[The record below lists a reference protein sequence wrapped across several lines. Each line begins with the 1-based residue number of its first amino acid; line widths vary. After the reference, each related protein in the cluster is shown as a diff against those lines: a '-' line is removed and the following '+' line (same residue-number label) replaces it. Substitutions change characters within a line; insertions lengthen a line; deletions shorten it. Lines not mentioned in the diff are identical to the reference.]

1 MTEFII
7 PFILLALFSFIM
19 LISVTLW
26 IINRKE
32 KLKRKKWVIM
42 TFVTLPINFFL
53 STYIA
58 LNLFF
63 ITIKSESLR
72 NTVAEALS
80 STWSD
85 ERPID
90 TNNHQIKLIQ
100 SYIPDSTLKQI
111 PNKYFSYFGF
121 RDWWRYPLV
130 YPYAIRC
137 IDRVDYGYLCNE
149 KNAIDIANSSE
160 GVTQLKINNIR
171 KFTFD
176 RRFLFGIIQERN
188 SDDIQYFKFNFD
200 NETQKFYSKKEEF
213 RNAMLDVNFDG
224 DTTLVTLLKYDS
236 LF

>member
-1 MTEFII
+1 MKDLII
-7 PFILLALFSFIM
+7 PFVLLALFSFVM
-19 LISVTLW
+19 LISITLW

-32 KLKRKKWVIM
+32 KSKRKKWVVL
-42 TFVTLPINFFL
+42 TFITLPINFVL

-63 ITIKSESLR
+63 ITIKSEPVR
-72 NTVAEALS
+72 NTIVETLAN
-80 STWSD
+80 TWTD

-90 TNNHQIKLIQ
+90 TNNFQIKLIK
-100 SYIPDSTLKQI
+100 SYIPDSTLEQI

-130 YPYAIRC
+130 YPYSIRC
-137 IDRVDYGYLCNE
+137 IDRIDYGYLCNE

-160 GVTQLKINNIR
+160 GVKQLNIDNIR

-176 RRFLFGIIQERN
+176 KRFMFGIIQKRSSEQ
-188 SDDIQYFKFNFD
+188 IQYFKFNFE
-200 NETQKFYSKKEEF
+200 NENQEFYSSEKELK
-213 RNAMLDVNFDG
+213 NAMNEANFDG
-224 DTTLVTLLKYDS
+224 DTTMMSLVKYNS